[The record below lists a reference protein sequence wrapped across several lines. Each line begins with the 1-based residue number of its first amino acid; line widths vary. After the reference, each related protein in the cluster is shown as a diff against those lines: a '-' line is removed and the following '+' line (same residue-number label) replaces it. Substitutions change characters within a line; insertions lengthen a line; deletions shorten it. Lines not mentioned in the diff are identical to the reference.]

1 MLKKSIVIIKTDL
14 SFDNSPENL
23 ETETNMIISTEN
35 INTNIS
41 NDNNNLQCTNV
52 SPEKIQQTFVT
63 VELFNCCY

>member
-41 NDNNNLQCTNV
+41 NDNNLQCTNV
-52 SPEKIQQTFVT
+52 SPEKIQQKFVT

>member
-52 SPEKIQQTFVT
+52 YPEKIQQKFVT